1 MAPRRLSR
9 YSFAYATR
17 DLQSAADERQF
28 LYGDQ
33 PFRYVVRSD
42 NIEHVVALGDTL
54 FTLAARYFKEQ
65 PRPAGLWGVIAD
77 FQSDPIHDPTRR
89 LAVGR
94 VLIIPS
100 ERTLV
105 EEIFSERRRRE
116 A

>member
-9 YSFAYATR
+9 YTFAFA
-17 DLQSAADERQF
+17 QADGEDRQF

-33 PFRYVVRSD
+33 PFRYVQRPD
-42 NIEHVVALGDTL
+42 NIEHVVAEGDTL
-54 FTLAARYFKEQ
+54 FTLASRYFREQ
-65 PRPAGLWGVIAD
+65 PRPAGLWWVIAD
-77 FQSDPIHDPTRR
+77 FQADPIHDPTRK
-89 LAVGR
+89 LARGR

-100 ERTLV
+100 ERTLT